1 MREELFSESLAAEF
15 KMKKQDFT
23 RNRKQPFLSTL
34 LFMINL
40 LRKSLAVEID
50 GFVRHLNDRL
60 SAGVSYFTS
69 SAFIQNRKKI
79 NPNVFKHLSSVI
91 IKNFYTSENDDLKL
105 LNGVRVLACDC
116 SIITL
121 PFTRELKERYG
132 VVKNASTLDIV
143 QAKVSV
149 LYDVLNE
156 LVLDVDLDKPRAPER
171 ELALRHRPYWQP
183 KDLIIYD
190 RGYPS
195 FDFIYEHIQ
204 HQMDCLIRVKPM
216 HSYVVR
222 DFVASGKKSLETFIQ
237 PERDGPFRGKGYN
250 RKSTI
255 PVRLI
260 RVDLPGG
267 ETEILITTLLD
278 SKKYP
283 TKMFM
288 KLYFLRWGVE
298 TFYDELKNKLKVE
311 HFSGYSDTTI
321 RQDLYCAV
329 FISNLQ
335 SVIVNGLDDE
345 IEIINQNRQYDYK
358 INTNVSY
365 GFLKNRVLELLYQKT
380 PLDKVFKELEELFLR
395 HTVPIRSNRTNSR
408 DTQKYRYKDKPFVTK
423 NQKDSL

>member
-1 MREELFSESLAAEF
+1 LREELFSQDLVAKF

-34 LFMINL
+34 FFMLNL

-50 GFVRHLNDRL
+50 AFVRHLNDRL
-60 SAGVSYFTS
+60 SASVSHFTS

-79 NPNVFKHLSSVI
+79 NPDVFKHLSSVI
-91 IKNFYTSENDDLKL
+91 IKNFYTSDNDDLRL
-105 LNGVRVLACDC
+105 LGGLRVLACDG

-121 PFTRELKERYG
+121 PFTEELKERYG
-132 VVKNASTLDIV
+132 VVKNVSTLDIV

-156 LVLDVDLDKPRAPER
+156 LALDVELDKPRASER
-171 ELALRHRPYWQP
+171 DLALRHRHYWQP

-195 FDFIYEHIQ
+195 FDFIYEHLD
-204 HQMDCLIRVKPM
+204 HKVDCLIRVKPT
-216 HSYVVR
+216 HSYVVK
-222 DFVASGKKSLETFIQ
+222 DFVASGKRSLVTLIH
-237 PERDGPFRGKGYN
+237 PERDGPFKGKGYN
-250 RKSTI
+250 RRSTI
-255 PVRLI
+255 QVRLI
-260 RVDLPGG
+260 RIDLPGG

-283 TKMFM
+283 TKIFM

-335 SVIVNGLDDE
+335 SVIVNGLNDDLE
-345 IEIINQNRQYDYK
+345 VINVRRQYDYK
-358 INTNVSY
+358 VNTNVSY
-365 GFLKNRVLELLYQKT
+365 GFLKNRVLELLYQKA
-380 PLDKVFKELEELFLR
+380 PLDKVFKELEELFLK
-395 HTVPIRSNRTNSR
+395 HTVPIRNHRKNER

-423 NQKDSL
+423 NQRDSL

>member
-1 MREELFSESLAAEF
+1 MLGQDLVAKF
-15 KMKKQDFT
+15 KMKEQDFT

-34 LFMINL
+34 LLMINQ

-50 GFVRHLNDRL
+50 GFVRFFNDKF
-60 SAGVSYFTS
+60 SAGISHFTS

-79 NPNVFKHLSSVI
+79 NPDVFKHLTAI
-91 IKNFYTSENDDLKL
+91 IIDNFYTPDNEDLKL
-105 LNGVRVLACDC
+105 LRGFRVLACDG

-121 PFTRELKERYG
+121 PFTSELKEQYG
-132 VVKNASTLDIV
+132 VVKNVSTLDIA

-156 LVLDVDLDKPRAPER
+156 LVLDIDLDKPRFSER
-171 ELALRHRPYWQP
+171 DLALRHRHCWQP
-183 KDLIIYD
+183 NDLIIYD

-195 FDFIYEHIQ
+195 FEFINEHIRSGI
-204 HQMDCLIRVKPM
+204 DCLIRAKTV
-216 HSYVVR
+216 HSQLIKTFIAR
-222 DFVASGKKSLETFIQ
+222 GKKSEITLMYPDQDKSFKGKPYTRKHSIQ
-237 PERDGPFRGKGYN
+237 
-250 RKSTI
+250 
-255 PVRLI
+255 VRLI

-267 ETEILITTLLD
+267 EPEILITTLLD
-278 SKKYP
+278 SKQYP
-283 TKMFM
+283 TKMFV
-288 KLYFLRWGVE
+288 KLYFMRWKVE

-345 IEIINQNRQYDYK
+345 IKAINQNRQYDYK
-358 INTNVSY
+358 VNTNVSY
-365 GFLKNRVLELLYQKT
+365 GFLKNRVLELLSEKA
-380 PLDKVFKELEELFLR
+380 PLDKVFKELEELFLK
-395 HTVPIRSNRTNSR
+395 HTIPIRNNRKNER